1 MGQGDQPGEK
11 MSELPEGND
20 NEKKYKEVEKVSCVS
35 NTAYKSILS
44 HFSDFTYKPQIRTY
58 VSQFY

>member
-11 MSELPEGND
+11 MSEFPEGND
-20 NEKKYKEVEKVSCVS
+20 NEKKYKEAENVSCVS

-44 HFSDFTYKPQIRTY
+44 RFSDFTYKPQIRTY